1 MERYALYCRGE
12 ARGEVTLS
20 PQGACTRVEARMEDP
35 GDGIYRAVLVG
46 SRGRLKLG
54 VLEPEEGAL
63 GLRRR
68 PYSRDVAAIGP
79 ILRGEA
85 GRSVPFASPWTAAER
100 PGELLPDAFLSRR
113 LADCGRAWT
122 RREGETLYLALPVE
136 EGKPFPLTALF
147 CLARVQRVKGT
158 LCAVYRFSGEGK
170 PLPPDEK

>member
-79 ILRGEA
+79 ILRG
-85 GRSVPFASPWTAAER
+85 RTAAG
-100 PGELLPDAFLSRR
+100 PGRGGRGRRCIWRCRWRRGSPSR
-113 LADCGRAWT
+113 
-122 RREGETLYLALPVE
+122 
-136 EGKPFPLTALF
+136 
-147 CLARVQRVKGT
+147 
-158 LCAVYRFSGEGK
+158 
-170 PLPPDEK
+170 